1 MDKFFMDEEKLSL
14 EKCKGFWVGSVYAD
28 LNTKTLSKNELKQP
42 LSELSFSL
50 LLTLIEHQNNP
61 LPAEQLQNIVWQ
73 GVITGNENV
82 KQRISI
88 LRKAFQAL
96 DEQEQIKN
104 IRGKGYL
111 LAQPVK
117 LDYVD
122 HTFKGWPYVMAG
134 SVAIIVILVW
144 LSWIYTSTS
153 KVLKSEQY
161 QLSVLKGEIIKL
173 ANKKPDVAFCLDG
186 FDDYVEV
193 VDSELDVSTGD
204 FSISTWI
211 QTSSTGQHII
221 VDKRYED
228 QVSDVQGY
236 VFYIDDGYLALQLAD
251 GDGSWYCQEQD
262 SSCTF
267 YDSQAFVADGQWHH
281 VAVSIDR
288 DRSKG
293 IRFYLDGQFNSAF
306 DPTGRQGSLSN
317 EKPLRIGSRS
327 SFKTGLFK
335 GAIGEIQ
342 IHHNVMTPSQIREQ
356 YKQGNYRSCSGSG
369 SKGGI

>member
-1 MDKFFMDEEKLSL
+1 MDEKKCSL
-14 EKCKGFWVGSVYAD
+14 EKCKGLWIGDVYAD
-28 LNTKTLSKNELKQP
+28 LNTKSLHKDSLSQP

-50 LLTLIEHQNNP
+50 LLTLVEYQSMP
-61 LPAEQLQNIVWQ
+61 LPAEQLQNMVWQ
-73 GVITGNENV
+73 GVVTGNENV

-88 LRKAFQAL
+88 LRKAFSAL
-96 DEQEQIKN
+96 DDLEHIKN

-111 LAQPVK
+111 LVQPVK
-117 LDYVD
+117 LDYADKSVNI
-122 HTFKGWPYVMAG
+122 WPIT
-134 SVAIIVILVW
+134 VASIILALFIIIGVLW
-144 LSWIYTSTS
+144 HNSSTS

-161 QLSVLKGEIIKL
+161 QLYVETGDSIRL
-173 ANKKPDVAFCLDG
+173 ANKKSNLAFCLDG

-193 VDSELDVSTGD
+193 FDSELDVSTGD
-204 FSISTWI
+204 FSLSTWVK
-211 QTSSTGQHII
+211 TSSQGQHII

-236 VFYIDDGYLALQLAD
+236 AFYIDEGYLALQLAD
-251 GDGSWYCQEQD
+251 GDGSWYCQEPD

-267 YDSQAFVADGQWHH
+267 YDSKAFVSDGQWHH

-293 IRFYLDGQFNSAF
+293 LRFYLNGQLNSAF

-327 SFKTGLFK
+327 SFKTGLFH
-335 GAIGEIQ
+335 GSIGEIQ
-342 IHHNVMTPSQIREQ
+342 LYHRVLTPSEIRQQ
-356 YKQGNYRSCSGSG
+356 YNKGNSRNCSGSG

>member
-1 MDKFFMDEEKLSL
+1 MDKIFMEEKGFSL
-14 EKCKGFWVGSVYAD
+14 ENCKGLWVGSVYAD
-28 LNTKTLSKNELKQP
+28 LNTKSLMKNGEQQP
-42 LSELSFSL
+42 LSELSFTL
-50 LLTLIEHQNNP
+50 LLALVEHQNTP
-61 LPAEQLQNIVWQ
+61 LTAEQLQNIVWQ

-96 DEQEQIKN
+96 DDQEQIKN

-117 LDYVD
+117 LDHVTDSRHWYLFAAGAGFIFISVVIWML
-122 HTFKGWPYVMAG
+122 WPNAE
-134 SVAIIVILVW
+134 
-144 LSWIYTSTS
+144 T
-153 KVLKSEQY
+153 KVLKSEQS
-161 QLSVLKGEIIKL
+161 QLSISQGEVIRL
-173 ANKKPDVAFCLDG
+173 ANKKENVAFCLDG

-193 VDSELDVSTGD
+193 HDDDLDVHTGD
-204 FSISTWI
+204 FSLSTWVK
-211 QTSSTGQHII
+211 TSSLGQHII

-236 VFYIDDGYLALQLAD
+236 VFYIDDGFLALQLAD
-251 GDGSWYCQEQD
+251 GNGSWYCQEPD

-267 YDSQAFVADGQWHH
+267 YDSKAFIADDQWHH

-288 DRSKG
+288 DRTKG
-293 IRFYLDGQFNSAF
+293 IRFYLNGEFNSAF

-317 EKPLRIGSRS
+317 DMPLRIGSRS
-327 SFKTGLFK
+327 SYKTGLFK

-342 IHHNVMTPSQIREQ
+342 FYHKVLTPSEIKRAYQ
-356 YKQGNYRSCSGSG
+356 KGNARSCSGSG
-369 SKGGI
+369 NKGGI

>member
-1 MDKFFMDEEKLSL
+1 MDEKKLSL
-14 EKCKGFWVGSVYAD
+14 EKCKGLWIGAVYAD
-28 LNTKTLSKNELKQP
+28 LNTKTLHKDDLSQP

-50 LLTLIEHQNNP
+50 LLTLVEHQHSP
-61 LPAEQLQNIVWQ
+61 LAADQLQNKVWQ
-73 GVITGNENV
+73 GVVTGNENV

-88 LRKAFQAL
+88 LRKAFLAL
-96 DEQEQIKN
+96 DEQEHIKN

-117 LDYVD
+117 LDSTENTLNV
-122 HTFKGWPYVMAG
+122 WPFVISG
-134 SVAIIVILVW
+134 LLLIVVSAVW
-144 LSWIYTSTS
+144 LSWLYLSTP

-161 QLSVLKGEIIKL
+161 QLSVHAGDSITL
-173 ANKKPDVAFCLDG
+173 ANKKSDLAFCLDG
-186 FDDYVEV
+186 FDDYVEAF
-193 VDSELDVSTGD
+193 DSELDVSTGD
-204 FSISTWI
+204 FSLTTWVK
-211 QTSSTGQHII
+211 TSSIGQHII

-236 VFYIDDGYLALQLAD
+236 AFYVDDGFLALQLAD
-251 GDGSWYCQEQD
+251 GDGSWYCQEPD

-267 YDSQAFVADGQWHH
+267 YDSEAFVADGQWHH

-288 DRSKG
+288 DRAKG
-293 IRFYLDGQFNSAF
+293 IRFYLNGKLNSAF

-317 EKPLRIGSRS
+317 EMPLRIGSRS

-335 GAIGEIQ
+335 GAIGEIALY
-342 IHHNVMTPSQIREQ
+342 HRVLTPSEIRQ
-356 YKQGNYRSCSGSG
+356 QHVMGNSRSCSGSG

>member
-1 MDKFFMDEEKLSL
+1 MDKFFMEEKGLSL
-14 EKCKGFWVGSVYAD
+14 DNCKGLWFGTVYAD
-28 LNTKTLSKNELKQP
+28 LNTKSLVKNGEQQP

-50 LLTLIEHQNNP
+50 LLALVEHQNTP
-61 LPAEQLQNIVWQ
+61 LTAEQLQDIVWQ

-96 DEQEQIKN
+96 DDQEQIKN

-117 LDYVD
+117 FDYIKSEINWYPFALG
-122 HTFKGWPYVMAG
+122 TTLILFSLLLWSFWPTAQ
-134 SVAIIVILVW
+134 
-144 LSWIYTSTS
+144 S
-153 KVLKSEQY
+153 KVLKSEQS
-161 QLSVLKGEIIKL
+161 QLIVSQGEMISL
-173 ANKKPDVAFCLDG
+173 ANKKDNVAFCLDG

-193 VDSELDVSTGD
+193 YDDNLDVHEGD
-204 FSISTWI
+204 FSLSTWVK
-211 QTSSTGQHII
+211 TASLGQHII

-236 VFYIDDGYLALQLAD
+236 VFYVDDGYLALQLAD
-251 GDGSWYCQEQD
+251 GDGSWYCQEPD

-267 YDSQAFVADGQWHH
+267 YDSKAFVADDRWHH

-288 DRSKG
+288 DRNKG
-293 IRFYLDGQFNSAF
+293 IRFYLNGEFNSAF

-317 EKPLRIGSRS
+317 EMPLRIGSRS

-342 IHHNVMTPSQIREQ
+342 FYHRVLTPSEIKRTYQ
-356 YKQGNYRSCSGSG
+356 KGNARSCSGSG
-369 SKGGI
+369 NKGGI